1 MFLSELGKLL
11 ISGDL
16 WGPGLQ
22 FGALLLLP
30 ALGGVI
36 SERSGVVNVA
46 MEGMMLTGAFFGAIV
61 VVDTHSVLLAV
72 LVAMLTGGMMAL
84 VHAFFAIQFKAD
96 QIVSGI
102 AINIAA
108 LGLTGFLLPIFTNG
122 EGVATLHAPLTL
134 PNLDLAFLDHSAGVL
149 GFINEVFLQQN
160 VIFYI
165 SIAVLL
171 GMQYLLF
178 HTNIGLRIRSVGEH
192 PQAADTAGINVR
204 LIRYLC
210 VITSGL
216 LSGLAGAFLAL
227 GVAHIFNPNMTEG
240 RGFIALAAMIFGKW
254 KPWNT
259 ALACL
264 IFGLG
269 TELQYQ
275 FPLLPTTGIGIIDT
289 PLHSTPL
296 LAMIPYVLTILVLV
310 GLIGRA
316 VAPAADGLPYEPG
329 GE

>member
-1 MFLSELGKLL
+1 VFFSELGKLI
-11 ISGDL
+11 ISADL
-16 WGPGLQ
+16 WGPALQ

-61 VVDTHSVLLAV
+61 VLATHSVLIAV
-72 LVAMLTGGMMAL
+72 LAAMLTGGVMAL
-84 VHAFFAIQFKAD
+84 VHAFFSIRFKAD

-122 EGVATLHAPLTL
+122 NGVSSLPSNLTL
-134 PNLDLAFLDHSAGVL
+134 PNLSLPFLAKSSGLL
-149 GFINEVFLQQN
+149 GFINQVFLQQN
-160 VIFYI
+160 VVFYI
-165 SIAVLL
+165 AIAVLL
-171 GMQYLLF
+171 GLQYLLF
-178 HTNIGLRIRSVGEH
+178 HTNIGLRIRSVGER

-210 VITSGL
+210 VVTSGL
-216 LSGLAGAFLAL
+216 FSGLAGAFLSL
-227 GVAHIFNPNMTEG
+227 GVAQIFNPGMTDG

-275 FPLLPTTGIGIIDT
+275 LPLLSSTGVTIIDT

-296 LAMIPYVLTILVLV
+296 LSMIPYILTILALV
-310 GLIGRA
+310 GFIGRA

>member
-1 MFLSELGKLL
+1 M
-11 ISGDL
+11 
-16 WGPGLQ
+16 
-22 FGALLLLP
+22 
-30 ALGGVI
+30 
-36 SERSGVVNVA
+36 VNVA
-46 MEGMMLTGAFFGAIV
+46 MEGMMLTGAFFAAIV
-61 VVDTHSVLLAV
+61 VIATHNVLIAV
-72 LVAMLTGGMMAL
+72 IAATLTGGIMAL
-84 VHAFFAIQFKAD
+84 VHAFFSIHFKAE

-108 LGLTGFLLPIFTNG
+108 LGLTGFLLPLFTNG
-122 EGVATLHAPLTL
+122 NGVSGLPASLTL
-134 PNLDLAFLDHSAGVL
+134 PNLDLPFLDHTSGLL

-160 VIFYI
+160 VIFYLA
-165 SIAVLL
+165 IAVLL

-204 LIRYLC
+204 LIRYIC

-216 LSGLAGAFLAL
+216 LSGLAGAYFSL

-264 IFGLG
+264 VFGVG
-269 TELQYQ
+269 TELQFQ
-275 FPLLPTTGIGIIDT
+275 LPLLPTTGVNIVDA
-289 PLHSTPL
+289 PLHSVPL
-296 LAMIPYVLTILVLV
+296 LSMVPYLLTILALV
-310 GLIGRA
+310 GLVGRSS
-316 VAPAADGLPYEPG
+316 APAADGIPYEPG